1 MRGRAGARA
10 AVRAA
15 VRARAA
21 ARAAALALAAAA
33 ALAATGCGAGAGG
46 GGQEASGL
54 RLLVTRDFGTTPV
67 KQLEAPRGGAG
78 DTVMRL
84 LQRNADV
91 ETRYG
96 GSFVQAID
104 GVAGG
109 RRDGRP
115 VDWFFYRNGVL
126 AEQGA
131 TSVTVAG
138 GDRIWWDH
146 HDWGAVMDVPAV
158 VGAFPEPL
166 RSGYEDERLPTRL
179 ECIEP
184 AAPACDVAAER
195 LGQAGVLAARG
206 RIRGS
211 LSTETI
217 RVLVGPYAK
226 LRADEAVGQLE
237 RGVRASRVYARFSPD
252 GRSLRVLD
260 ARGRTVRTLGPG
272 TGLVAATR
280 FEGGQPT
287 WIVTGTDAAG
297 VEAAAGALEEG
308 ALEGKF
314 ALAIADGVAV
324 PLPQVARR
332 G

>member
-1 MRGRAGARA
+1 MSP
-10 AVRAA
+10 
-15 VRARAA
+15 RAA
-21 ARAAALALAAAA
+21 ARPRSRALALLAAVVAGLA
-33 ALAATGCGAGAGG
+33 ALTAAGCGPGAAGG
-46 GGQEASGL
+46 EEASGL
-54 RLLVTRDFGTTPV
+54 RLLVTRDFGTVPV
-67 KQLEAPRGGAG
+67 EQLEPPQGGAG

-84 LQRNADV
+84 LQRNAKV

-96 GSFVQAID
+96 GGFVQSID
-104 GVAGG
+104 GIAGG
-109 RRDGRP
+109 RRGGRP

-131 TSVTVAG
+131 TSVTVAD

-146 HDWGAVMDVPAV
+146 HDWGAVMDVFAV

-166 RSGYEDERLPTRL
+166 RSGYEGERLPTRV

-184 AAPACDVAAER
+184 EARACDIAADR
-195 LGQAGVLAARG
+195 LGEAGVLAARG
-206 RIRGS
+206 RVRGS
-211 LSTETI
+211 LSAETI

-237 RGVRASRVYARFSPD
+237 RGVKASRVYGRFSPD
-252 GRSLRVLD
+252 GRTLDVLD
-260 ARGRTVRTLGPG
+260 ATGKAVRKLGPG

-280 FEGGQPT
+280 FEGGKPL

-308 ALEGKF
+308 VLDGKF

-324 PLPQVARR
+324 PLPEVPRR

>member
-1 MRGRAGARA
+1 MRGRARA
-10 AVRAA
+10 ALVLA
-15 VRARAA
+15 V
-21 ARAAALALAAAA
+21 AAALGAA
-33 ALAATGCGAGAGG
+33 GCGPGAGG
-46 GGQEASGL
+46 EDEASGL
-54 RLLVTRDFGTTPV
+54 RLLVTRDFGTTPL
-67 KQLEAPRGGAG
+67 KQLEAPQGGAG

-91 ETRYG
+91 ETRDG
-96 GSFVQAID
+96 GGFVQAID

-115 VDWFFYRNGVL
+115 VDWFYYRNGVL
-126 AEQGA
+126 AEEGA
-131 TSVTVAG
+131 ASVTVAD

-158 VGAFPEPL
+158 VGAFPEPM
-166 RSGYEDERLPTRL
+166 RSGYEGQGSRLPTRV

-184 AAPACDVAAER
+184 EARACDVTAQR
-195 LGQAGVLAARG
+195 LGQAGILAARG
-206 RIRGS
+206 RVRGS
-211 LSTETI
+211 LAAETI

-237 RGVRASRVYARFSPD
+237 RGVRASRVYARFARD
-252 GRSLRVLD
+252 GRTLQVLD
-260 ARGRTVRTLGPG
+260 ARGRSVRKLGPG

-280 FEGGQPT
+280 FEGGTPT